1 MDSLRKKI
9 YFASDAHLGAR
20 FHKDPLAIEKR
31 LVRWLDS
38 IKNEAMAIYFLG
50 DMFDY
55 WYEYKYVVPKG
66 FVRFLGKL
74 AELSD
79 NGVEIHIFIGNHD
92 IWMFDY
98 LTKEIGAVIHRDVL
112 TIDLLGKRFFLG
124 HGDEVDYRSR
134 AFRFLRTLFRNRFC
148 QWLYAGIHPRWTFGF
163 ALGWSLSSRKSG
175 LKKHKTREAAEYQGE
190 DHEYM
195 VLFAKEYLKTHPDI
209 INSGTNIPTDAV
221 AIATDL
227 IAVGTAA
234 EADCVTTESK
244 DIVASGADAEGYYAI
259 AIVDSLIDG
268 KQAYLSV
275 DTNYVAEKEQ
285 YFMFKAD
292 TLTSTGTDNEV
303 VAAFGKCINLFAY
316 QLTVNPELIA
326 GDEVTINTF
335 MPTATT
341 QGQWYSEGITPTK
354 AVVVIRSLANNSHRE
369 VSVAANTSD
378 PSYENTTIT
387 FKSLEGPKPTFEV
400 GDVFFIKSLKKE
412 DARKPYQVM
421 TSTTGDDIVGATA
434 VYNNVPATQ
443 WIVTEANKQDGKY
456 QLANRDADKN
466 FFASATKI
474 IVKDAENNIYITAG
488 KDTLEMTA
496 VADQKDAYLGYKHIN
511 DADKEHLTFKLTATN
526 FVNPEAK
533 YYLTMAADSSV
544 IATADADKALELKA
558 KNAGW
563 LFKLNDT
570 DLSAAS
576 YGFELYLGEDT
587 LYFRN
592 DAASFDGNDLMLTKV
607 ATKDSVKLRR

>member
-209 INSGTNIPTDAV
+209 NFFIFML
-221 AIATDL
+221 DL
-227 IAVGTAA
+227 M
-234 EADCVTTESK
+234 
-244 DIVASGADAEGYYAI
+244 
-259 AIVDSLIDG
+259 
-268 KQAYLSV
+268 LSRS
-275 DTNYVAEKEQ
+275 AR
-285 YFMFKAD
+285 
-292 TLTSTGTDNEV
+292 L
-303 VAAFGKCINLFAY
+303 
-316 QLTVNPELIA
+316 LIA
-326 GDEVTINTF
+326 GDWMQYF
-335 MPTATT
+335 
-341 QGQWYSEGITPTK
+341 
-354 AVVVIRSLANNSHRE
+354 
-369 VSVAANTSD
+369 
-378 PSYENTTIT
+378 SY
-387 FKSLEGPKPTFEV
+387 
-400 GDVFFIKSLKKE
+400 
-412 DARKPYQVM
+412 
-421 TSTTGDDIVGATA
+421 IV
-434 VYNNVPATQ
+434 
-443 WIVTEANKQDGKY
+443 WDG
-456 QLANRDADKN
+456 
-466 FFASATKI
+466 
-474 IVKDAENNIYITAG
+474 E
-488 KDTLEMTA
+488 
-496 VADQKDAYLGYKHIN
+496 
-511 DADKEHLTFKLTATN
+511 
-526 FVNPEAK
+526 
-533 YYLTMAADSSV
+533 
-544 IATADADKALELKA
+544 
-558 KNAGW
+558 
-563 LFKLNDT
+563 
-570 DLSAAS
+570 
-576 YGFELYLGEDT
+576 T
-587 LYFRN
+587 LYMEQFE
-592 DAASFDGNDLMLTKV
+592 TE
-607 ATKDSVKLRR
+607 